1 MTRAAPSTPRGEGG
15 FTLVEVIVA
24 IIIAAVLG
32 TLMVQFMGSTLT
44 RANVPVQNVQ
54 EEMDRVS
61 VMEKIMSDYVVQ
73 MNTDPAGALT
83 TMKAAADGGGYD
95 TAASTVTMTYIAFDG
110 TGGETGPTLNDT
122 LKVTVATDNA
132 TLVTI
137 LTNSRTAATDPK
149 IVY

>member
-1 MTRAAPSTPRGEGG
+1 
-15 FTLVEVIVA
+15 
-24 IIIAAVLG
+24 
-32 TLMVQFMGSTLT
+32 
-44 RANVPVQNVQ
+44 
-54 EEMDRVS
+54 
-61 VMEKIMSDYVVQ
+61 
-73 MNTDPAGALT
+73 
-83 TMKAAADGGGYD
+83 
-95 TAASTVTMTYIAFDG
+95 MTYIAFDG